1 MTLDG
6 KRFYDRSTF
15 ASHSLTFVSQQA
27 NVATPRATE
36 TGLASTGTVQDRQLR
51 GEIKMKMR
59 STSIFAV
66 VCAFAMMFVAAAPA
80 QAQDQPKEKP
90 PMYSYVAFWDIPRA
104 QWGEMEKA
112 GASSQNILDKAM
124 ADGTIIGFGYDTN
137 EVHQADG
144 PTHDS
149 WWSSMSMAGLLNVLD
164 KFAKS
169 ASPSPV
175 LGTSTK
181 HWDNI
186 MVSRFYNWHSGSY
199 KGAYTRV
206 ASYKLKP
213 DAPND
218 ALEMLSKTLFVP
230 LFEKLISDGTV
241 IEYEIDTE
249 AIHTED
255 PSTFWIAFVTPN
267 AEGMDKFDVALRQVQ
282 KTNPLGGPALGS
294 MVDFTNHRDYLES
307 STGSYK

>member
-1 MTLDG
+1 MIL
-6 KRFYDRSTF
+6 
-15 ASHSLTFVSQQA
+15 
-27 NVATPRATE
+27 
-36 TGLASTGTVQDRQLR
+36 
-51 GEIKMKMR
+51 
-59 STSIFAV
+59 
-66 VCAFAMMFVAAAPA
+66 AAASAPPA

-144 PTHDS
+144 ATHDS

-206 ASYKLKP
+206 ASYKLKA

-218 ALEMLSKTLFVP
+218 AVEMLSKTLFVP
-230 LFEKLISDGTV
+230 LFEKLLADGT
-241 IEYEIDTE
+241 ILEYEIDTE
-249 AIHTED
+249 AIHTDD

-294 MVDFTNHRDYLES
+294 MVDFTNHRDYLDS